1 MNCATVLE
9 SLLDAEL
16 SEIAGDGNSALA
28 AHLRSCERCRRV
40 ADQLLVDTR
49 LLATA
54 MPAAVTSTRAARRTR
69 YAVLVPAG
77 VVAALLVVT
86 MSRSPRQV
94 DSPAIMAEVVP
105 DTASLAP
112 VIPAVPPTVRRT
124 PVVRTTQPRVTASVL
139 RAFPPP
145 VAVAPVRME
154 PSMRSIAAVPV
165 SMSSAVSVDP
175 PAGVRA
181 AILHTSNPKLV
192 VVWLY

>member
-1 MNCATVLE
+1 MNCASVLE

-16 SEIAGDGNSALA
+16 SDIAGDGNSALA
-28 AHLRSCERCRRV
+28 EHLRSCVRCRRV

-54 MPAAVTSTRAARRTR
+54 MPAGVTSPRVSRRTR
-69 YAVLVPAG
+69 YAVLAPAG

-86 MSRSPRQV
+86 LSRSPRQV
-94 DSPAIMAEVVP
+94 HVPATTAQVMP
-105 DTASLAP
+105 DTMSAA
-112 VIPAVPPTVRRT
+112 AVSTSVPSTMNRT
-124 PVVRTTQPRVTASVL
+124 PVVRSAPPRVTAGVM
-139 RAFPPP
+139 RAFPRP

-154 PSMRSIAAVPV
+154 SSMRSGTTIPV
-165 SMSSAVSVDP
+165 TTSSVVSVDP

-181 AILHTSNPKLV
+181 TILHTSNPKLV

>member
-16 SEIAGDGNSALA
+16 PEIAGDGNSALA
-28 AHLRSCERCRRV
+28 AHLGSCARCRRV

-54 MPAAVTSTRAARRTR
+54 MPAGVTSPRVSRRTR
-69 YAVLVPAG
+69 YAVLAPAS

-86 MSRSPRQV
+86 MSRFPRQA
-94 DSPAIMAEVVP
+94 DAPAITTQIVP
-105 DTASLAP
+105 DTTSVAAVSS
-112 VIPAVPPTVRRT
+112 VPPTLART
-124 PVVRTTQPRVTASVL
+124 PAVRSTPPRVSARVM

-145 VAVAPVRME
+145 VAVVPARME
-154 PSMRSIAAVPV
+154 SSLRSRTTIPV
-165 SMSSAVSVDP
+165 SVSSAVSVDP

-181 AILHTSNPKLV
+181 AVLHTSNPKLV
-192 VVWLY
+192 VVWLF